1 MKQRC
6 IQCGKIFYPTN
17 KNFLGYPQGSYSDF
31 EHKQEYKVFH
41 SRYCMDRFLVKHEDV
56 LIPIFKQ
63 IKESEDINNART
75 RENQVERKQAPSP

>member
-1 MKQRC
+1 MKQSC

-17 KNFLGYPQGSYSDF
+17 KNFLGYPQGSYF

-41 SRYCMDRFLVKHEDV
+41 SRSCMDRFLVKHEDV

-75 RENQVERKQAPSP
+75 RENQAEREQAPSP